1 MAVKRFPL
9 SRLRKRFAI
18 YFALAA
24 LLATSGAKAADE
36 GALICPAERAVYR
49 LDSDEGPL
57 EVGFIPSRGRAS
69 IASDLYLYLT
79 TLQRTYWFSFSV
91 SNGYSGM
98 TLVPVSDPRAEAARE
113 NGPTLLLETR
123 RMDEG
128 LINEVLV
135 SLRFYAL
142 DEKLGFLFDPPAVG
156 LAAPPMVM
164 MPEIGLTLW
173 YEPQALTE
181 DRSADRDPVPR
192 GIFRLTRCLAEARP
206 AAYP

>member
-1 MAVKRFPL
+1 MTVKNLPH
-9 SRLRKRFAI
+9 SRLRKRFS
-18 YFALAA
+18 AA
-24 LLATSGAKAADE
+24 LVVLIALSGAAAAGE
-36 GALICPAERAVYR
+36 GGLTCPAERAVYR

-57 EVGFIPSRGRAS
+57 EVGFVPSRGRAS

-79 TLQRTYWFSFSV
+79 TVQRTYWFSFAV

-98 TLVPVSDPRAEAARE
+98 TLIPVSDPQAEAARE
-113 NGPTLLLETR
+113 NGPALLLETR

-142 DEKLGFLFDPPAVG
+142 DEKLGFLFEPPASG
-156 LAAPPMVM
+156 MTAPPMVM

-181 DRSADRDPVPR
+181 DRSADRDPIPR
-192 GIFRLTRCLAEARP
+192 GIFRLTKCLSEARP